1 MKKKILVI
9 AAHPDDE
16 VFGCGGTL
24 IKHKKNGDNINICFV
39 GEGTT
44 GRFNNL
50 KDPSIKKHLALRT
63 NSAKKTAKYLNCN
76 ELLFLDYPNMRLHMY
91 EKIILVK
98 KIIEIISKI
107 KPDIIY
113 THCKS
118 DLNSDHSIVHECVL
132 TAIRPNQNFKP
143 SEIYLFEIP
152 SSTDWSLN
160 EFGYFNPRM
169 FVDIEKFQ
177 KEKIKLLKNYRS
189 ELRKFPFPLSIKF
202 MDHYNSICGSAAGL
216 KYAERFEVL
225 RLIK

>member
-1 MKKKILVI
+1 MKKNILVI

-24 IKHKKNGDNINICFV
+24 IKHKKNKDKINICFV
-39 GEGTT
+39 CEGTT
-44 GRFNNL
+44 GRFENL
-50 KDPSIKKHLALRT
+50 KDPLIKKHFDVRI
-63 NSAKKTAKYLNCN
+63 NSAKKTAKYLNCK
-76 ELLFLDYPNMRLHMY
+76 ELLFLDYPNMRLHMF
-91 EKIILVK
+91 EKITLVK
-98 KIIEIISKI
+98 KLIKIINKV

-118 DLNSDHSIVHECVL
+118 DLNSDHRIVHECVV
-132 TAIRPNQNFKP
+132 TAVRPSKNFKP

-160 EFGYFNPRM
+160 EFGYFNPRF
-169 FVDIEKFQ
+169 FVDIEKYK
-177 KEKIKLLKNYRS
+177 KEKIKLLKNYNS

-202 MDHYNSICGSAAGL
+202 MDQYNSICGSAAGL